1 MFRTKLDVD
10 RHVQDVFRKL
20 KDESERNLRCYNI
33 AKLYFQVGDYES
45 AKRYVSNYLEIR
57 TESEGAHKLLGQI
70 LEALGHKEDALS
82 QYKISLELESR
93 QDDLVLKVCELLA
106 DMDVGVD
113 VNRARYWVERADKQF
128 PHHPVVFQLKEKLLT
143 LDKPN
148 NDGEDLKA
156 LISSELSVRPKDV
169 QLRVKLLKHYME
181 KDKLDEA
188 YKHAFEVETTQVH
201 RDDVSW
207 YQVLCDLLTKCKG
220 LRKHDWSFWVFYIS
234 ALERFVAL
242 TLKEQGSI
250 LKKSISEATQA
261 LFNFDQSLYE
271 AKSQNFSTNP
281 IFMENMFTH
290 MWGQLHF
297 HVACLILRKT
307 KREQGSWSEAGRL
320 CAPLFLTALHVTPVD
335 PTSPWAVHL
344 KNESKNQVN
353 LWYKDGSYRCSQACH
368 VLQDYARDEPNR
380 LLEKIDK
387 FCTGSWRDR
396 IFQRIFIS
404 RLYSENKTSYFATHK
419 ASNSPLRLCSQNEL
433 KKYDEISEEVW
444 PASLHHQTWL
454 GITNRPRN
462 SAKKHNLYP
471 HQACHLFPELQF
483 STYNINQSAPDSLS
497 RLDIDAFLNAAIL
510 CSYVTIEEQQRS
522 SFLNPERLPTLPAD
536 LTNTLCSSVQE
547 KWWFNAYKMY
557 RRQDVT
563 MNDMGEIRQEIQRG
577 LEVVRCIGNHGLHPN
592 ILVHLARIFHFRIKE
607 LQEKNPEHSDIPALE
622 ARCELYWSTA
632 IPLLERLQNNQ
643 VIRTSNNKIFDY
655 QGKDMSRS
663 ELTKAM
669 EEGRLLLV
677 QKHVRNKEYERAI
690 DALQALK
697 CPEASFE
704 QGKIYKAL
712 ADDLVKSLPR
722 ESLTSESRSQNGILL
737 TKARSCFY
745 LTLDRL
751 RSPEA
756 DTKHPLNS
764 ELVTHI
770 ADIENELKRIEPDL
784 SRNGISRNDC
794 DALSE
799 DSYSSAHSNEEIP
812 ITNSS
817 INLESTVHF
826 LQTPQRNSHRTPK
839 QSSTPCRIPHQ
850 DVLELSRNR
859 IEARPSPERL
869 DAQIRQLLHSK
880 DNIVQTLM
888 DQNKA
893 LMESHQ
899 IMMEKLEEVRKEVAE
914 LRLENKKQ
922 KPTPTNQNLE
932 EDLYFLNDEDY
943 GEYNY
948 QNTTPQQPQ
957 PAPLAGNL
965 FAQSPRHPY
974 PNIVYPSATL
984 QGQAI
989 GYYQGALPFN
999 DPNHHLHSSL
1009 YAANVYPVPPV
1020 AQMYPR
1026 LPVDPQL
1033 NQIPKITDSILQQAL
1048 FNQVPPAISNIP
1060 PSMIQQ
1066 QKMEKTDSPK
1076 ESVIKNI
1083 PLNKQPPVNVV
1094 ITSSDTLPTTAPSVQ
1109 PIMSVTIP
1117 PQHRLGTT
1125 AVPHS
1130 YQISMPSQATIPTTV
1145 NLPPLAATLTVS
1157 SPMNKSIEQ
1166 SINRANTSS
1175 TSHNNSLELCPEQE
1189 HDPIPDFVP
1198 IIPLPE
1204 EVIVT
1209 TGEENETT
1217 LFSARAKLYRFADKE
1232 WKERGIGKV
1241 KLLKNEEGKIR
1252 LLMRR
1257 EQVHKICA
1265 NHMLTR
1271 DIELTQMP
1279 SNNKAWIW
1287 VANDFADEEVR
1298 LEKFCIRFKLEEE
1311 AQLFKE
1317 AVDGAIRSL
1326 PESPEKSKKS
1336 EKKVVEKKVETKMD
1350 LKTDSS
1356 VIKLGGLSFS
1366 SEPVVQKTVVVEEK
1380 KVQKEEPP
1388 KVNPFAQFSFGKS
1401 GLSSG
1406 TTATASQPLGGIS
1419 FVKSADSESPQTGS
1433 IFGGS
1438 KTSRFPTCS
1447 SNTAANK
1454 SAIEGTKGNKEAEIA
1469 DGEMSIFEHK
1479 ANLMHLN
1486 STTKTW
1492 EDKGSGQINVLFNVK
1507 TIKMRFL
1514 MLNTSNSQ
1522 IICNQQISWD
1532 MKFFFRATSDTVIT
1546 WVIPNE
1552 KTKKSDSFAVNFKN
1566 QKSAKEFLESVQN
1579 YQQTLGKTSTATS
1592 ERKPA
1597 EKSKEPLSTLFKPT
1611 AGSWECKA
1619 CYIRNN
1625 ANQTICVACN
1635 TPAVEKKIET
1645 KATTTPAAQTQKP
1658 LSELFKPSA
1667 GSWTCQGCYMVN
1679 KGTDQQCPACD
1690 TPKEPSKAKT
1700 TNAAPTSTTTTG
1712 QKSLSE
1718 LFKPAAGSWTC
1729 QGCYMVNKGADQY
1742 CPACD
1747 TPKDPSM
1754 PPKPKTNSFALK
1766 ADSTSSST
1774 FTFGFPQTNKETT
1787 LSSPATSA
1795 FSFAALSNTKPKADA
1810 VNTTI
1815 STIFGGSKKTEPIS
1829 TNFTF
1834 GTPTRPTTPPNTTKP
1849 YVFGS
1854 PGKSFD
1860 FQFSAKPS
1868 AKSPGGGASG
1878 NNGGETSEDE
1888 VVESDDIY
1896 FAPVIPLPD
1905 KVDVKTGEEDE
1916 EIVYSHRA
1924 KLFRFDSNTKEWK
1937 ERGLGD
1943 IKLLRHNKTKK
1954 LRLIMRRDQ
1963 ILKLC
1968 LNHALTPDIE
1978 VSVRDDKTWTWSAA
1992 DYSEGEIEYS
2002 QFACRFKT
2010 PEIAQEFKTS
2020 IDNAL
2025 AGKVTEPKAKSS
2037 DDIEIIYEKRVTAQE
2052 KEEAKKLKLPENFYS
2067 YKYNEDCPGC
2077 IGCREP
2083 EVPLFDTRSTTGSV
2097 IKALDFSKS
2106 ESKVEKSPEIVDL
2119 SKMTTPPVFSF
2130 SGSMNKPSGG
2140 FFGNLTATPTSGK
2153 VETPT
2158 IEKSTSLVFG
2168 STLTTQSPSDKMNEN
2183 LALQKAKSTD
2193 TVSTT
2198 TTSLPTE
2205 LPTSTAAATFSFADT
2220 SKTNATPIFGS
2231 KPFSSS
2237 IFGGSTFNSLQKST
2251 SPTKLEGKPAEESKV
2266 STLFSG
2272 FSGTTTTATVAATT
2286 PTIFGNTTTT
2296 TTTPTIFGNTAT
2308 TTPTIFGNTTTAT
2321 PTIFGNTTAAT
2332 TTTPSIFG
2340 GTTTTTTSTL
2350 FGNTTAVAT
2359 PTLFGNTGAAAT
2371 TTPVFGSGNSEPVF
2385 GSSATSALSFSGLKN
2400 SPTTG
2405 ATSTLGFG
2413 NKPVFGGFGT
2423 GTNTNSIF
2431 NKSADN
2437 TFGAKKT
2444 EAVPEKI
2451 NFLPTENAVSF
2462 STLAAKNDQNAFKKD
2477 PNFSFEGAGSSVFG
2491 SKFLNAN
2498 NSNLNTSKNNT
2509 SVTEQDE
2516 NENKEEDEE
2525 TEQEHDPHFE
2535 PIIPLPDAIEV
2546 RTGEEDEEKVFCQR
2560 AKLYRFDSNTKEWKE
2575 RGVGEMKL
2583 LHHIEG
2589 GTYRLILRREQVH
2602 KIVCNMLLNA
2612 DLDFEPLQT
2621 SDRAWIWAGMNYY
2634 DGEANLEK
2642 LAIRFKSP
2650 ELASQFK
2657 EAIDKAQ
2664 QALREKPSTKQV
2676 KENVSDS
2683 TDQEKYDQDEE
2694 DDDDYVEEGD
2704 EEDFDGEEVEEEEEI
2719 SYMFEKRATLFA
2731 QNDDQ
2736 TWTNLGMGYLKIFYD
2751 SEIFGARII
2760 MEVDSTGEIVSNTII
2775 SIDTSMQVVGKE
2787 CLWKAYDYI
2796 LNPPKRRLLKATFS
2810 SVQGAEEM
2818 YVNFEDG
2825 QDYAKGAEIR
2835 DQPEIYIPDEE

>member
-1 MFRTKLDVD
+1 
-10 RHVQDVFRKL
+10 
-20 KDESERNLRCYNI
+20 
-33 AKLYFQVGDYES
+33 
-45 AKRYVSNYLEIR
+45 
-57 TESEGAHKLLGQI
+57 
-70 LEALGHKEDALS
+70 
-82 QYKISLELESR
+82 
-93 QDDLVLKVCELLA
+93 
-106 DMDVGVD
+106 
-113 VNRARYWVERADKQF
+113 
-128 PHHPVVFQLKEKLLT
+128 
-143 LDKPN
+143 
-148 NDGEDLKA
+148 
-156 LISSELSVRPKDV
+156 
-169 QLRVKLLKHYME
+169 
-181 KDKLDEA
+181 
-188 YKHAFEVETTQVH
+188 
-201 RDDVSW
+201 
-207 YQVLCDLLTKCKG
+207 
-220 LRKHDWSFWVFYIS
+220 
-234 ALERFVAL
+234 
-242 TLKEQGSI
+242 
-250 LKKSISEATQA
+250 
-261 LFNFDQSLYE
+261 
-271 AKSQNFSTNP
+271 
-281 IFMENMFTH
+281 MFTH

-1419 FVKSADSESPQTGS
+1419 FVKSADSESPQTG
-1433 IFGGS
+1433 
-1438 KTSRFPTCS
+1438 K
-1447 SNTAANK
+1447 
-1454 SAIEGTKGNKEAEIA
+1454 
-1469 DGEMSIFEHK
+1469 
-1479 ANLMHLN
+1479 
-1486 STTKTW
+1486 
-1492 EDKGSGQINVLFNVK
+1492 
-1507 TIKMRFL
+1507 
-1514 MLNTSNSQ
+1514 
-1522 IICNQQISWD
+1522 II
-1532 MKFFFRATSDTVIT
+1532 
-1546 WVIPNE
+1546 
-1552 KTKKSDSFAVNFKN
+1552 
-1566 QKSAKEFLESVQN
+1566 
-1579 YQQTLGKTSTATS
+1579 
-1592 ERKPA
+1592 
-1597 EKSKEPLSTLFKPT
+1597 
-1611 AGSWECKA
+1611 
-1619 CYIRNN
+1619 
-1625 ANQTICVACN
+1625 
-1635 TPAVEKKIET
+1635 
-1645 KATTTPAAQTQKP
+1645 
-1658 LSELFKPSA
+1658 
-1667 GSWTCQGCYMVN
+1667 
-1679 KGTDQQCPACD
+1679 
-1690 TPKEPSKAKT
+1690 
-1700 TNAAPTSTTTTG
+1700 
-1712 QKSLSE
+1712 
-1718 LFKPAAGSWTC
+1718 
-1729 QGCYMVNKGADQY
+1729 
-1742 CPACD
+1742 
-1747 TPKDPSM
+1747 
-1754 PPKPKTNSFALK
+1754 
-1766 ADSTSSST
+1766 
-1774 FTFGFPQTNKETT
+1774 
-1787 LSSPATSA
+1787 
-1795 FSFAALSNTKPKADA
+1795 
-1810 VNTTI
+1810 
-1815 STIFGGSKKTEPIS
+1815 
-1829 TNFTF
+1829 
-1834 GTPTRPTTPPNTTKP
+1834 
-1849 YVFGS
+1849 
-1854 PGKSFD
+1854 KSF
-1860 FQFSAKPS
+1860 FS
-1868 AKSPGGGASG
+1868 
-1878 NNGGETSEDE
+1878 
-1888 VVESDDIY
+1888 
-1896 FAPVIPLPD
+1896 
-1905 KVDVKTGEEDE
+1905 
-1916 EIVYSHRA
+1916 
-1924 KLFRFDSNTKEWK
+1924 
-1937 ERGLGD
+1937 
-1943 IKLLRHNKTKK
+1943 
-1954 LRLIMRRDQ
+1954 
-1963 ILKLC
+1963 
-1968 LNHALTPDIE
+1968 
-1978 VSVRDDKTWTWSAA
+1978 
-1992 DYSEGEIEYS
+1992 
-2002 QFACRFKT
+2002 
-2010 PEIAQEFKTS
+2010 EF
-2020 IDNAL
+2020 
-2025 AGKVTEPKAKSS
+2025 
-2037 DDIEIIYEKRVTAQE
+2037 II
-2052 KEEAKKLKLPENFYS
+2052 
-2067 YKYNEDCPGC
+2067 
-2077 IGCREP
+2077 
-2083 EVPLFDTRSTTGSV
+2083 
-2097 IKALDFSKS
+2097 
-2106 ESKVEKSPEIVDL
+2106 
-2119 SKMTTPPVFSF
+2119 
-2130 SGSMNKPSGG
+2130 
-2140 FFGNLTATPTSGK
+2140 
-2153 VETPT
+2153 
-2158 IEKSTSLVFG
+2158 
-2168 STLTTQSPSDKMNEN
+2168 
-2183 LALQKAKSTD
+2183 
-2193 TVSTT
+2193 
-2198 TTSLPTE
+2198 
-2205 LPTSTAAATFSFADT
+2205 
-2220 SKTNATPIFGS
+2220 
-2231 KPFSSS
+2231 
-2237 IFGGSTFNSLQKST
+2237 
-2251 SPTKLEGKPAEESKV
+2251 
-2266 STLFSG
+2266 
-2272 FSGTTTTATVAATT
+2272 
-2286 PTIFGNTTTT
+2286 
-2296 TTTPTIFGNTAT
+2296 
-2308 TTPTIFGNTTTAT
+2308 
-2321 PTIFGNTTAAT
+2321 
-2332 TTTPSIFG
+2332 
-2340 GTTTTTTSTL
+2340 
-2350 FGNTTAVAT
+2350 
-2359 PTLFGNTGAAAT
+2359 
-2371 TTPVFGSGNSEPVF
+2371 
-2385 GSSATSALSFSGLKN
+2385 
-2400 SPTTG
+2400 
-2405 ATSTLGFG
+2405 
-2413 NKPVFGGFGT
+2413 
-2423 GTNTNSIF
+2423 
-2431 NKSADN
+2431 
-2437 TFGAKKT
+2437 
-2444 EAVPEKI
+2444 
-2451 NFLPTENAVSF
+2451 
-2462 STLAAKNDQNAFKKD
+2462 
-2477 PNFSFEGAGSSVFG
+2477 
-2491 SKFLNAN
+2491 
-2498 NSNLNTSKNNT
+2498 
-2509 SVTEQDE
+2509 
-2516 NENKEEDEE
+2516 
-2525 TEQEHDPHFE
+2525 
-2535 PIIPLPDAIEV
+2535 
-2546 RTGEEDEEKVFCQR
+2546 
-2560 AKLYRFDSNTKEWKE
+2560 
-2575 RGVGEMKL
+2575 
-2583 LHHIEG
+2583 
-2589 GTYRLILRREQVH
+2589 
-2602 KIVCNMLLNA
+2602 
-2612 DLDFEPLQT
+2612 
-2621 SDRAWIWAGMNYY
+2621 
-2634 DGEANLEK
+2634 
-2642 LAIRFKSP
+2642 IRK
-2650 ELASQFK
+2650 
-2657 EAIDKAQ
+2657 
-2664 QALREKPSTKQV
+2664 
-2676 KENVSDS
+2676 
-2683 TDQEKYDQDEE
+2683 
-2694 DDDDYVEEGD
+2694 
-2704 EEDFDGEEVEEEEEI
+2704 
-2719 SYMFEKRATLFA
+2719 
-2731 QNDDQ
+2731 
-2736 TWTNLGMGYLKIFYD
+2736 
-2751 SEIFGARII
+2751 
-2760 MEVDSTGEIVSNTII
+2760 
-2775 SIDTSMQVVGKE
+2775 
-2787 CLWKAYDYI
+2787 
-2796 LNPPKRRLLKATFS
+2796 
-2810 SVQGAEEM
+2810 
-2818 YVNFEDG
+2818 
-2825 QDYAKGAEIR
+2825 
-2835 DQPEIYIPDEE
+2835 